1 MRQRN
6 PFRHLGTAL
15 GCILAGAMTGAI
27 GGCGGSSMDGAAMP
41 VGSMPGAPSSPS
53 TTAPPAV
60 LQAQQANTPVDAAIV
75 TADNAFGLK
84 LFQNL
89 NSGATTNVAIAPISV
104 AMALQIVYNGAGGA
118 TQQGMAQ
125 TLMLGSLSTADLN
138 NDNAALQGS
147 LMNPDPQVQLT
158 IANSLW
164 RHLGAASVPAAFTQ
178 MDQTYYGATVGDLAG
193 APANV
198 NNWVSTETDGLITN
212 ILPNA
217 NYAAVVAVI
226 ANVIY
231 FKGQWS
237 TQFDPSLTAA
247 APFTLLDGTQVS
259 VSMMHQSADYGYL
272 QGANFQ
278 AVRIPYGEG
287 RLSMLVVMPDAGT
300 SLDSFVAGLTLD
312 MLNGWVGQLQTGMGN
327 LSMPKFTTSYGA
339 SLVQPLTTLGMQAA
353 FCADP
358 QASFPGIGLV
368 CIQDVEHKTIVEV
381 DESGT
386 VAAGATTITITPTAV
401 QKPLFTL
408 TLDHPFVYAI
418 RDDKTGELL
427 FIGTMT
433 NPN

>member
-1 MRQRN
+1 MRQHN

-15 GCILAGAMTGAI
+15 GFFLAGAM
-27 GGCGGSSMDGAAMP
+27 GGCGGGSSMDGASMP
-41 VGSMPGAPSSPS
+41 AGSMPSAPSTPS
-53 TTAPPAV
+53 STAPPAV
-60 LQAQQANTPVDAAIV
+60 MQAQQANTPVNPAIV
-75 TADNAFGLK
+75 AADNAFGLS
-84 LFQNL
+84 LFENL
-89 NSGATTNVAIAPISV
+89 NSGATGNVAIAPISV

-125 TLMLGSLSTADLN
+125 TLKLGSLSTQDLN

-164 RHLGAASVPAAFTQ
+164 LHLGMTSVPAAFTQ

-193 APANV
+193 APTNV
-198 NNWVSTETDGLITN
+198 NDWVSTETDGLITS

-217 NYAAVVAVI
+217 NYASVVAVI

-237 TQFDPSLTAA
+237 TEFDPSLTAP
-247 APFTLLDGTQVS
+247 APFTLMDGTQVS
-259 VSMMHQSADYGYL
+259 VPMMHQSATYGYL

-278 AVRIPYGEG
+278 AVRIPYGAG
-287 RLSMLVVMPDAGT
+287 RLSMLVVMPNAGT
-300 SLDSFVAGLTLD
+300 SLNSFVAGLTPD

-386 VAAGATTITITPTAV
+386 VAAGATTITLAPTAV

-408 TLDHPFVYAI
+408 TLDQPFLYAI
-418 RDDKTGELL
+418 RDDKTDELL

-433 NPN
+433 NPT